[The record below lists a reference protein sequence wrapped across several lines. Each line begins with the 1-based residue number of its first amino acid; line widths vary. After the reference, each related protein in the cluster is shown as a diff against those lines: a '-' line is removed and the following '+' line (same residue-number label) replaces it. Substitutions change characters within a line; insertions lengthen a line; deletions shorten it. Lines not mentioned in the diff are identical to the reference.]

1 MKTKSI
7 FITLLLSVLFLVSCQ
22 SKEEQI
28 ISRLD
33 NLCERIEKDG
43 SEFEAEDWEEALKEY
58 AQIHEEMQDCE
69 FTEEELIELGKKE
82 AELTS
87 AFAKQGTKAIGTE
100 LSKILHF

>member
-22 SKEEQI
+22 SKEQKI

-33 NLCERIEKDG
+33 DLCERVEKGG
-43 SEFEAEDWEEALKEY
+43 SDFEEEDWEEALNEY
-58 AQIHEEMQDCE
+58 AQIHEDMQDCE
-69 FTEEELIELGKKE
+69 FTQEELTELGEKE
-82 AELTS
+82 AELAT

-100 LSKILHF
+100 LSKIFRF